1 MNADQALELVLD
13 GTTDELDSGD
23 ETDIDEDASFP
34 LPVDEESEQS
44 EYEGN
49 FLSSTN
55 NVKKS
60 TVSDSKDTQM
70 LLCCVATPTS
80 EMPVETDSGGESD
93 AVGENEVGEES
104 VRTRGRGRGRGRGR
118 ARARRRS
125 TGGRGR
131 GRQASRGRTSIVPWV
146 ITTPGN
152 DQQPPPKPFT
162 ATKATNLH
170 LPQDPQPIDYFSQ
183 LVDHDV
189 LQLIADE
196 TNRCSGNTC

>member
-1 MNADQALELVLD
+1 MKFYPH
-13 GTTDELDSGD
+13 TPCS
-23 ETDIDEDASFP
+23 
-34 LPVDEESEQS
+34 
-44 EYEGN
+44 
-49 FLSSTN
+49 
-55 NVKKS
+55 KK
-60 TVSDSKDTQM
+60 TYAVH
-70 LLCCVATPTS
+70 L
-80 EMPVETDSGGESD
+80 ETDSGGESD

-104 VRTRGRGRGRGRGR
+104 VRTRGRGR
-118 ARARRRS
+118 ARARGRS